1 MLFLKAHIAN
11 VALAGGVTGPPALPD
26 TLLVVQTEA
35 ADTLQLG
42 NSLGQPAL
50 NRARVHSVCGDN
62 PSRVS
67 LVCHV
72 GIFMQYSM
80 RRTRNASTLNPIIAA
95 ESFTHS
101 LKHNPHS
108 FIPPRLILFISHST
122 VIIMYNRSSRHLLC
136 LLLLHLG
143 PFLRT
148 DRRGRCTPR
157 RSHSAGAQE
166 CLAHD

>member
-11 VALAGGVTGPPALPD
+11 VALAGGVTGPPELPD

-72 GIFMQYSM
+72 GIYEIFD
-80 RRTRNASTLNPIIAA
+80 AA
-95 ESFTHS
+95 DAKCINTESNH
-101 LKHNPHS
+101 
-108 FIPPRLILFISHST
+108 
-122 VIIMYNRSSRHLLC
+122 SSRIIHTL
-136 LLLLHLG
+136 
-143 PFLRT
+143 T
-148 DRRGRCTPR
+148 QT
-157 RSHSAGAQE
+157 
-166 CLAHD
+166 